1 MQLFPESL
9 SSFLIQVSIFLAIF
23 LILLFS
29 LNGLLF
35 QPILRIIEKR
45 KKATEGTKE
54 EITELQLKANSL
66 HQEAETRIAEAKI
79 KASLLRDKIK
89 KEGEEIAHQIL
100 SETKEKSSQFLK
112 EIRTNLSSE
121 EKESRLKIKDEV
133 ELIAQKMT
141 KTILEKSLN

>member
-54 EITELQLKANSL
+54 EVTELQIKANSL
-66 HQEAETRIAEAKI
+66 HQEAEAKIAEAKA

-100 SETKEKSSQFLK
+100 SDTKEKSSHFLK

>member
-54 EITELQLKANSL
+54 EVTELQIKANSL
-66 HQEAETRIAEAKI
+66 HQEAEARIAEAKV
-79 KASLLRDKIK
+79 KASILRDKIK

-100 SETKEKSSQFLK
+100 SETKEKSSHFLK
-112 EIRTNLSSE
+112 EIRANLSSE

>member
-54 EITELQLKANSL
+54 EVTELQIKANAL
-66 HQEAETRIAEAKI
+66 HQETEARIAEAKV

-100 SETKEKSSQFLK
+100 SETKEKSSHFLK
-112 EIRTNLSSE
+112 EIRTHLSSE

-141 KTILEKSLN
+141 KTILLTGL

>member
-54 EITELQLKANSL
+54 EVTELQIKANSL
-66 HQEAETRIAEAKI
+66 HQEAESIIAEAKA
-79 KASLLRDKIK
+79 KALLLRDKIK
-89 KEGEEIAHQIL
+89 KEGEEIAYQIL
-100 SETKEKSSQFLK
+100 SDTKEKSSHFLK